1 MAGYGPPPGPYIG
14 FQPGVQPI
22 GFEMHNQGYPPP
34 DNYNSPGYPPPPP
47 PQDIYHPTRND
58 NFATPAT
65 PAAPSYHNHGGEN
78 DDNLPPVGFEGIT
91 KPKDQD
97 TATTSG
103 VKLHERES
111 PVPPIELHSPKHRE
125 SHQVNVKRASPEVCI
140 PSNFILFLRVVC
152 CTYASLGW
160 VLSLKNLLWPQFPDS
175 KSSYEE
181 DT

>member
-34 DNYNSPGYPPPPP
+34 GNYNSPGYPPPP

-58 NFATPAT
+58 NFGSPAT

-78 DDNLPPVGFEGIT
+78 DDNLPPVGFEGIA

-103 VKLHERES
+103 VKLHEMES
-111 PVPPIELHSPKHRE
+111 PVPPNESHSPKHRE
-125 SHQVNVKRASPEVCI
+125 SHQVNVKPVSPEVCI
-140 PSNFILFLRVVC
+140 PNNFILFLRVVC
-152 CTYASLGW
+152 CTYAGVGF
-160 VLSLKNLLWPQFPDS
+160 VLSLKNLL
-175 KSSYEE
+175 
-181 DT
+181 